1 MLYISAATISVIQLR
16 TQLRKL
22 SGLTGLLPRQ
32 VCPGKVAIVAGV
44 RKNRLVQLQGM
55 DHTCGREVKETAD
68 RLFQQFVRV
77 CTGEVGIHVDG
88 HRIGPPDCIGQS
100 DCAFLREAGGHNILG
115 DAAGHVGA
123 AAVHL
128 GPILAGQRAAAVGGQ
143 PSIGVHHQFAAGQ
156 AGVRLDP
163 TQYKAAGGIDENLR
177 VLIRGEDAE
186 GWLDDEFQQFL
197 PQLGQILILRMLAGE
212 DDGGDPPGCA
222 EDILHRHLRLSVR

>member
-77 CTGEVGIHVDG
+77 CTGEVGIHVDRATG
-88 HRIGPPDCIGQS
+88 SAR
-100 DCAFLREAGGHNILG
+100 
-115 DAAGHVGA
+115 
-123 AAVHL
+123 
-128 GPILAGQRAAAVGGQ
+128 PIA
-143 PSIGVHHQFAAGQ
+143 
-156 AGVRLDP
+156 
-163 TQYKAAGGIDENLR
+163 
-177 VLIRGEDAE
+177 
-186 GWLDDEFQQFL
+186 
-197 PQLGQILILRMLAGE
+197 
-212 DDGGDPPGCA
+212 
-222 EDILHRHLRLSVR
+222 